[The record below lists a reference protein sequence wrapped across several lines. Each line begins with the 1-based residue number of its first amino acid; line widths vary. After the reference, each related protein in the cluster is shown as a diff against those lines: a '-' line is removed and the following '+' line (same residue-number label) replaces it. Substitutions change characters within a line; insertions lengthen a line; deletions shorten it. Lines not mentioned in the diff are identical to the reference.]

1 MTFNEA
7 NVNRDQGGKFDQKV
21 GSAPNIA
28 LDGIVVSLDDI
39 EDMDWGDS
47 ISTNADG
54 IDPNALGDIT
64 VSRVDDEMYGVE
76 TRREVENDD
85 DEDYFRFLEDE
96 YQATRERIPQSD
108 LLTNDSVVLHA
119 AIPGDD
125 ELTRADLRLAIA
137 DGEPGRYDR
146 DLADGSLDAKY
157 KKWRIANTTSPA
169 EDAIS
174 KKAEIFWKGT
184 DSTTPDGTYLI
195 TAREDYNGDGIL
207 YGYVMDEKERTIL
220 GRVETQYASHTNV
233 GRSELYVGGGVKG
246 GHWMRAE
253 DNPEGTLA
261 WNRRIA
267 DQHEDMVG
275 ATITAWTRAA
285 ENARGETMSPLEHV
299 LNRENGI
306 NIMLRKKLLKAY
318 ASPTGRTDV
327 PALLREN
334 QEQVTPG
341 MYSSLLRLA
350 EDPAQ

>member
-7 NVNRDQGGKFDQKV
+7 NVNRDTSGKFDNKV
-21 GSAPNIA
+21 GSAPDIA
-28 LDGIVVSLDDI
+28 LDSIVIGLDDI

-54 IDPNALGDIT
+54 IDEHALGDIK
-64 VSRVDDEMYGVE
+64 VERIDDGMYGVE
-76 TRREVENDD
+76 TRREVEND

-96 YQATRERIPQSD
+96 YQATRERIPQSS
-108 LLTNDSVVLHA
+108 LYTNDSVVLHA

-146 DLADGSLDAKY
+146 DLADGTLDAKY

-169 EDAIS
+169 EEAIAKHAKIS
-174 KKAEIFWKGT
+174 WKGT
-184 DSTTPDGTYLI
+184 DSTTPEGTYLV
-195 TAREDYNGDGIL
+195 TAHEDHNGDGIL

-233 GRSELYVGGGVKG
+233 GRSELYAGSGVKG
-246 GHWMRAE
+246 GYWMRAE

-261 WNRRIA
+261 WNQRIV
-267 DQHEDMVG
+267 DQHKAMTD
-275 ATITAWTRAA
+275 ATIAEWTRAA
-285 ENARGETMSPLEHV
+285 EYARGETMSPLEHV
-299 LNRENGI
+299 INRENGI
-306 NIMLRKKLLKAY
+306 NLLLRKKLQKAY
-318 ASPTGRTDV
+318 DSPTGRTDV

-341 MYSSLLRLA
+341 MYHALLRLS

>member
-7 NVNRDQGGKFDQKV
+7 NVNRDTSGKFDNKV
-21 GSAPNIA
+21 GSAPDIA
-28 LDGIVVSLDDI
+28 LDSIVVSLDDI

-54 IDPNALGDIT
+54 IDEHALGDIK
-64 VSRVDDEMYGVE
+64 VERIDDDMYGVE
-76 TRREVENDD
+76 TRREVEND

-96 YQATRERIPQSD
+96 YQATRERIPQSN
-108 LLTNDSVVLHA
+108 LFTNDSVVLHA

-146 DLADGSLDAKY
+146 DLADGTLDAKY
-157 KKWRIANTTSPA
+157 KKWRIVNTTSPA
-169 EDAIS
+169 EDAIA
-174 KKAEIFWKGT
+174 KHAEVYWKGT
-184 DSTTPDGTYLI
+184 DSLTPDGTYLI
-195 TAREDYNGDGIL
+195 TAREDYNGNGIL

-220 GRVETQYASHTNV
+220 GRVETQYASHTNI
-233 GRSELYVGGGVKG
+233 GRSELYAGSGVKG

-253 DNPEGTLA
+253 DTPEGTRA
-261 WNRRIA
+261 WNQRIV
-267 DQHEDMVG
+267 DQHKAMTD
-275 ATITAWTRAA
+275 ATIAEWTRAA

-306 NIMLRKKLLKAY
+306 NIMLRKKLQKAY
-318 ASPTGRTDV
+318 NSPTGRTDV
-327 PALLREN
+327 PALLRAN

-341 MYSSLLRLA
+341 MYHALLRLS

>member
-1 MTFNEA
+1 MTFNES
-7 NVNRDQGGKFDQKV
+7 NVNRDQGGKFDTKT
-21 GSAPNIA
+21 GSAPSVE
-28 LDGIVVSLDDI
+28 LDAIVVSLDDI

-54 IDPNALGDIT
+54 IDTNALGDIT

-76 TRREVENDD
+76 TRREVEAD

-96 YQATRERIPQSD
+96 YQATRERIPQSN
-108 LLTNDSVVLHA
+108 LVTNDSIVLHA
-119 AIPGDD
+119 AIPGED

-146 DLADGSLDAKY
+146 DLADGALAEKY
-157 KKWRIANTTSPA
+157 KKWRIVNTTSPA
-169 EDAIS
+169 EDAIA
-174 KKAEIFWKGT
+174 KYAEVIWKGT
-184 DSTTPDGTYLI
+184 DSTTPDGTYVVN
-195 TAREDYNGDGIL
+195 ARQDINGDGIM
-207 YGYVMDEKERTIL
+207 YNYVMDEKERTIL
-220 GRVETQYASHTNV
+220 GRSETRYSSHTNV
-233 GRSELYVGGGVKG
+233 GHSELYVGGGVKG

-253 DNPEGTLA
+253 DSPEGTLA

-267 DQHEDMVG
+267 DQHENMAG
-275 ATITAWTRAA
+275 TTIAAWTRAA
-285 ENARGETMSPLEHV
+285 ENARGESMSPLEHV
-299 LNRENGI
+299 LNREDGI